1 MGDNKGKSIDN
12 EELSLDVTEDK
23 EIKSI
28 INFEEVTP
36 KAYKNPSKTTE
47 KVVSNESISCLRNEI
62 ITVRYIPRES
72 GMITNPKHIFYG
84 GLANNATRTFTVPIL
99 ESSGTYFNVLTSNE
113 KNFLEE
119 AMGLEPNALSIYLKN
134 NNYWTN
140 LSVRLTKDDNFL
152 DLSDPDDYIKYK
164 ILLAN
169 KDFIAPSL
177 SSLQDAPRATYQFV
191 LIAEKEESKQA
202 NKGLSATMK
211 AYMLLGELQ
220 NNKRMLKLVVEIID
234 GRPISP
240 KSDLDFIQ
248 GKAYNLIQA
257 NAKLFVSVAEDPYL
271 ATKVIIAESL
281 EYNLIRKR
289 GDYLYLATDNT
300 PLCETDEDPTMAMA
314 AKYIGSPR
322 HQEVKLMLEAKL
334 KSYKD
339 KE

>member
-1 MGDNKGKSIDN
+1 MGDNKGKSSDN
-12 EELSLDVTEDK
+12 DELILDVTPNTEVK
-23 EIKSI
+23 NEIA
-28 INFEEVTP
+28 FEEVAP
-36 KAYKNPSKTTE
+36 KVFKNPSKSVE
-47 KVVSNESISCLRNEI
+47 KAVSNEPISCLRSET

-84 GLANNATRTFTVPIL
+84 GMADTATRTFTVPIL
-99 ESSGTYFNVLTSNE
+99 ESSGTYVNVLTNNE

-119 AMGLEPNALSIYLKN
+119 VMGLEPNSLSIYLKN
-134 NNYWTN
+134 DNYWKN
-140 LSVRLTKDDNFL
+140 LDVRLTKDDNFL

-191 LIAEKEESKQA
+191 LIAEKEESRQA
-202 NKGLSATMK
+202 NKGLNATMK
-211 AYMLLGELQ
+211 AYMLLGQLQ
-220 NNKRMLKLVVEIID
+220 ANKRMLKLVVEIID

-289 GDYLYLATDNT
+289 GDFLYLASDNS
-300 PLCETDEDPTMAMA
+300 PLCEVSEDPTMAMA

-339 KE
+339 QE